1 MKYIRRGGF
10 TLIELATV
18 VVILAIVMAAGLPAF
33 SGFQKRA
40 GLSAE
45 AERLV
50 QTLRYAQQR
59 AILERQEME
68 VVIDLKEK
76 AYWIPVVKEDIRR
89 HRGRVRKSRRQ
100 EELMSLRQK
109 IKDGYVIE
117 FFYYPLLDQEAKKGE
132 NSIRFYPD
140 GTADAVNL
148 TLLKTAEY
156 REDEYRVFI
165 KVMGTTGQVKTFQ
178 SRYENDGWDFFDG
191 KLDSMSEL

>member
-1 MKYIRRGGF
+1 MEHTRRSGF

-40 GLSAE
+40 ALSAE

-59 AILERQEME
+59 SILERQNME
-68 VVIDLKEK
+68 VVLDLEER
-76 AYWIPVVKEDIRR
+76 AYWIPVVKEETRR
-89 HRGRVRKSRRQ
+89 QRGRVRKSRRQ

-109 IKDGYVIE
+109 IKDDYAIE
-117 FFYYPLLDQEAKKGE
+117 LFYYPLLDQEGKKGE

-156 REDEYRVFI
+156 REDEYRIFI
-165 KVMGTTGQVKTFQ
+165 KVMGTTGQVKTWQ
-178 SRYENDGWDFFDG
+178 SHDEDDGWDFFDG
-191 KLDSMSEL
+191 KFDSMSEL